1 MQLSP
6 RQEFKG
12 LFQWMNRATGEIDL
26 PGAVVEKVGPSAGE
40 AGREVTRTLCRASL
54 KKMIDGNQ
62 KYRRETEYLM
72 RLRLWEY
79 FGETNFPHRWSCWTL

>member
-40 AGREVTRTLCRASL
+40 AGRGGDPHTVQRFPE
-54 KKMIDGNQ
+54 KND
-62 KYRRETEYLM
+62 RRESKIST
-72 RLRLWEY
+72 
-79 FGETNFPHRWSCWTL
+79 GN